1 MRRVFLFCS
10 FLISVISCHRINP
23 DLDLSPRLEGGDST
37 AVASAMMKD
46 LSFFQSWSEDPL
58 YTGIVAELAGSAQE
72 DAGDI
77 YQYAERQYSKYSKEK
92 RYRFHQDSLLYVLYC
107 DNGEVVV
114 QTSGLTRKII
124 DGMCP
129 GELYKLTGETYPNP
143 VDAIDACARLRDKAV
158 RQFKGLSRFR
168 KVGISTPLLETLDL
182 RPDELFYP
190 SDSFWFKSVFSL
202 PYGGAMVGLLLFRS
216 IYVTAVF
223 FLLLFVMCNMACFR
237 RISRGKQLD
246 HIAALYWCFSL
257 FAFLSFL
264 CLMNSI
270 DPSPEIRYGMTHYGF
285 KDVFDTCYQPFYAS
299 RKMPLPS
306 VFSII
311 LLTVLFVINLAVTL
325 IKSGGSD
332 GDLGKVILV
341 SAGGSMCRGGL
352 IYAAIAY
359 LFFCIIKDIYLL
371 SFPEEAK
378 RVGHRPVYLFG
389 GIVLTLYLLIP
400 LAYDS
405 VPGYFPY
412 SNSLI
417 VIWSVLAISGAFLLC
432 LDIFDSDEYGFR
444 PWQVFLFAYNDQ
456 TMSEKWGTKMSSFYF
471 QNFLF
476 TAGITFPVYLII
488 CVLKAL
494 FPFFGTVLLF
504 MLFVFPMGLGIVFL
518 ITQFGNLIHGRGS
531 LIIKEEWALLY
542 GNTEGLSEKQIIKRL
557 TIARMESIVGPLG
570 VFALVI
576 WIPVLGSLL
585 S

>member
-23 DLDLSPRLEGGDST
+23 DLDLSPRFEGGDST
-37 AVASAMMKD
+37 AVATAMMKD

-168 KVGISTPLLETLDL
+168 KVGVSTPLLETLDL

-405 VPGYFPY
+405 VPEYFPY
-412 SNSLI
+412 SNSLF

-432 LDIFDSDEYGFR
+432 MDIFDSDEYGFR
-444 PWQVFLFAYNDQ
+444 PWQVFLYAYNVQ
-456 TMSEKWGTKMSSFYF
+456 TISEKMGDEDVI
-471 QNFLF
+471 L
-476 TAGITFPVYLII
+476 
-488 CVLKAL
+488 L
-494 FPFFGTVLLF
+494 FPDFSLHGRNNVPCLF
-504 MLFVFPMGLGIVFL
+504 DHLCPKSVVSFLWHSLVIYAVRLSYGLGNSLFNNSIRESDPRTGFL
-518 ITQFGNLIHGRGS
+518 DHQRRMGS
-531 LIIKEEWALLY
+531 FVW
-542 GNTEGLSEKQIIKRL
+542 
-557 TIARMESIVGPLG
+557 
-570 VFALVI
+570 
-576 WIPVLGSLL
+576 
-585 S
+585 